1 MARRKKILVID
12 DEENMRHFLRSLLE
26 KEGYE
31 VVTAG
36 DGREALALLADQE
49 CDIILCDLRMP
60 GMDGLAFLEAAIQRN
75 ISAPII
81 TMSAYGTI
89 DLALETMKRGA
100 YDYISKPFK
109 PPEIVLVLKKA
120 EERERL
126 RRENLILRREV
137 QTRYGLENIIGTSK
151 EITAVLE
158 TVKKIAPFK
167 SSVLI
172 TGESGTGKELVAK
185 AIHYNSP
192 RRDKT
197 FLAVNCGAI
206 PESLLESELFG
217 HKKGAFT
224 GAIRDRKGLFEE
236 ADEGTL
242 FLDEIGELP
251 LNLQVKL
258 LRALQ
263 ESEIRRVGDDHAIPI
278 DVRVIAATSK
288 DIGQETA
295 QGRFREDLYYRLN
308 VLPLHIPPLRQRR
321 DDIPLLVDHFIKK
334 YNASHSLRCRG
345 ITPEALRALVGYTW
359 PGNVRELENVIERAL
374 ILADTDRIDL
384 KVLPEHIVSG
394 KICPVVTPEGDLS
407 LKQNI
412 RRVEEDLIRKAL
424 IKTRGNKT
432 KAAKLLEI
440 SYPSL
445 LSKISDY
452 GIETPDEQAGP

>member
-1 MARRKKILVID
+1 MARRKRILVID
-12 DEENMRHFLRSLLE
+12 DEENMRHFLKSLLE

-36 DGREALALLADQE
+36 NGQDALALLSDQE

-60 GMDGLAFLEAAIQRN
+60 GMDGLAFLEAATQRN
-75 ISAPII
+75 ITAPII

-126 RRENLILRREV
+126 RRENLMLRSEV
-137 QTRYGLENIIGTSK
+137 QTRYGFENIIGTSK
-151 EITAVLE
+151 AITTVLE

-206 PESLLESELFG
+206 PETLLESELFG

-258 LRALQ
+258 LRVLQ
-263 ESEIRRVGDDHAIPI
+263 ESEIRRIGEDHTIPI
-278 DVRVIAATSK
+278 DVRVIAATAK
-288 DIGQETA
+288 DLRQETV

-308 VLPLHIPPLRQRR
+308 VLPLHIPPLRQRAE
-321 DDIPLLVDHFIKK
+321 DIPLLVDHFIKK
-334 YNASHSLRCRG
+334 YSASHGLRSMG
-345 ITPEALRALVGYTW
+345 ITPEALRALVSHTW

-374 ILADTDRIDL
+374 ILADTDHIDL
-384 KVLPEHIVSG
+384 HVLPEHIVSAQ
-394 KICPVVTPEGDLS
+394 PRPLVVSEEDLS
-407 LKQNI
+407 LRHNI
-412 RRVEEDLIRKAL
+412 RRIEEELIRKAL
-424 IKTRGNKT
+424 LKTHGNKT
-432 KAAKLLEI
+432 RAAKLLEI

-445 LSKISDY
+445 LSKISEY
-452 GIETPDEQAGP
+452 GITAPDDQTKP

>member
-1 MARRKKILVID
+1 MMQQKKILVID
-12 DEENMRHFLRSLLE
+12 DEENMRHVLKTLLE
-26 KEGYE
+26 KEGYQ
-31 VVTAG
+31 VFVAA
-36 DGREALALLADQE
+36 DGLEALSVLEKQP
-49 CDIILCDLRMP
+49 CDLILCDLRMP
-60 GMDGLAFLEAAIQRN
+60 HMDGMAFLEAAMQRK

-89 DLALETMKRGA
+89 DLALEAMQRGA

-126 RRENLILRREV
+126 RQENIMLRREV
-137 QTRYGLENIIGTSK
+137 QTRYGFDNIIGTSRA
-151 EITAVLE
+151 ITAVLE

-172 TGESGTGKELVAK
+172 TGESGTGKELMAK

-197 FLAVNCGAI
+197 FLAINCGAI
-206 PESLLESELFG
+206 PEALLESELFG

-224 GAIRDRKGLFEE
+224 GAIHDRRGFFEE

-242 FLDEIGELP
+242 FLDEIGDLP

-258 LRALQ
+258 LRVLQ
-263 ESEIRRVGDDHAIPI
+263 ENEIRRVGDDHAVPV
-278 DVRVIAATSK
+278 DVRVIAATAK
-288 DIGQETA
+288 MLDQETA
-295 QGRFREDLYYRLN
+295 QGRFREDLYFRLS
-308 VLPLHIPPLRQRR
+308 VLPVHMPPLRERTE
-321 DDIPLLVDHFIKK
+321 DIPLLVDHFIKK
-334 YNASHSLRCRG
+334 YTARHGLQCKG
-345 ITPEALRALVGYTW
+345 ITPDALAVLVRYSW

-384 KVLPEHIVSG
+384 HALPEHLIAGQSATA
-394 KICPVVTPEGDLS
+394 PVADSVLS
-407 LKQNI
+407 LKQQT
-412 RRVEEDLIRKAL
+412 RLLEERLIRTAL
-424 IKTRGNKT
+424 QKTRGNKS
-432 KAAKLLEI
+432 KAAKLLGI

-445 LSKISDY
+445 LSKIADY
-452 GIETPDEQAGP
+452 GIEISDELV